1 MNLLIIFGSKYLYL
15 IAVAI
20 TAIFFWYMPKEK
32 KWTVALLGS
41 VDLVAVYLVGLFA
54 GFLYNNPRPFVSDH
68 VTPLISHVADNGF
81 PSDHTL
87 LVAALASIL
96 YCYNRT
102 LGFIVFGTALLIG
115 VSRVFAG
122 IHHWID
128 VIGSFAIAIAV
139 TAIVYQLSKKHLF
152 T

>member
-1 MNLLIIFGSKYLYL
+1 MDFLIIFGANYLYL
-15 IAVAI
+15 VAVAI
-20 TAIFFWYMPKEK
+20 TVIVLWYLPRERK
-32 KWTVALLGS
+32 TLAAVFGTIDLAVVYIVSLL
-41 VDLVAVYLVGLFA
+41 A

-68 VTPLISHVADNGF
+68 ITPLISHAADNGF

-102 LGFIVFGTALLIG
+102 LGLVVFGIALLIG

-128 VIGSFAIAIAV
+128 IVGSFAVAIAV
-139 TAIVYQLSKKHLF
+139 TAIVYQLSKKRLF
-152 T
+152 I

>member
-20 TAIFFWYMPKEK
+20 AAISFWYLAKEK
-32 KWTVALLGS
+32 KWTATLFGLINLAVVYFISLLSG
-41 VDLVAVYLVGLFA
+41 YL
-54 GFLYNNPRPFVSDH
+54 YSNPRPFVSDH
-68 VTPLISHVADNGF
+68 VTPLISHAADNGF

-87 LVAALASIL
+87 LAAALASIL

-102 LGFIVFGTALLIG
+102 LWFIVFSLALLIG
-115 VSRVFAG
+115 VLRVLAG

-128 VIGSFAIAIAV
+128 IIGSFAIAIAV

-152 T
+152 I

>member
-20 TAIFFWYMPKEK
+20 TAISFWYLTKEK
-32 KWTVALLGS
+32 KWSATLFGLI
-41 VDLVAVYLVGLFA
+41 DLVMVYFIGLLA
-54 GFLYNNPRPFVSDH
+54 GYLYSNPRPFVSDH
-68 VTPLISHVADNGF
+68 VPPLISHAADNGF

-87 LVAALASIL
+87 LVVALASIL

-102 LGFIVFGTALLIG
+102 LGFIVFGIALLIG

-122 IHHWID
+122 IHHWLDI
-128 VIGSFAIAIAV
+128 IGSFTIAIAA
-139 TAIVYQLSKKHLF
+139 TTIAYQLSKKHLF
-152 T
+152 I